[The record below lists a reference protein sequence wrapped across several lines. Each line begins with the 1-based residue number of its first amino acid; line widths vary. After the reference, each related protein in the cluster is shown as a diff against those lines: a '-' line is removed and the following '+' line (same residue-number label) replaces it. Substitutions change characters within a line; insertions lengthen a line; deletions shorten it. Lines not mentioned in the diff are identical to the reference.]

1 MRGLYQ
7 RLKSFIVLIKHYD
20 RYIIAP
26 SYYME
31 YEHKSSVRI
40 FLEQLY
46 FILRYGDFEPYYFT
60 YGFDRKNMSI
70 REICFSYIVPYY
82 LFQKKV
88 NRLNTINPVY
98 GIFHGRSITADK
110 FYFSIFLNS
119 FGIPTPKV
127 LCFVKGRNIIYMDS
141 KFVNI
146 EGVTDREKLKIF
158 FSMDMDA
165 FAKPSDG
172 QLGNGVFSLQVKNKQ
187 IYKNGHIVTLDEL
200 LEVILSA
207 DYLIQERVYQH
218 PAMAALCSSTL
229 NSIRLQT
236 VMTKEGKVIP
246 FGAGLRIGREGS
258 SVDNWAKGGTFVGI
272 DMQKG
277 RLLENGFL
285 KPQYGTITKRH
296 LDSGVVFKD
305 YEIPFFREAVDLAL
319 ELHTKMYRFH
329 SVGWDIAITEK
340 GPVFIEGNGLWEIS
354 LLQAV
359 HGGLKSFEKYFI
371 V

>member
-1 MRGLYQ
+1 
-7 RLKSFIVLIKHYD
+7 
-20 RYIIAP
+20 
-26 SYYME
+26 
-31 YEHKSSVRI
+31 
-40 FLEQLY
+40 
-46 FILRYGDFEPYYFT
+46 
-60 YGFDRKNMSI
+60 
-70 REICFSYIVPYY
+70 
-82 LFQKKV
+82 
-88 NRLNTINPVY
+88 
-98 GIFHGRSITADK
+98 
-110 FYFSIFLNS
+110 
-119 FGIPTPKV
+119 
-127 LCFVKGRNIIYMDS
+127 MDS

-172 QLGNGVFSLQVKNKQ
+172 QLGNGVFSLQVNNNQ

-218 PAMAALCSSTL
+218 PAMSALCSSTL

-277 RLLENGFL
+277 RLLENG
-285 KPQYGTITKRH
+285 Y
-296 LDSGVVFKD
+296 
-305 YEIPFFREAVDLAL
+305 
-319 ELHTKMYRFH
+319 
-329 SVGWDIAITEK
+329 
-340 GPVFIEGNGLWEIS
+340 
-354 LLQAV
+354 
-359 HGGLKSFEKYFI
+359 
-371 V
+371 